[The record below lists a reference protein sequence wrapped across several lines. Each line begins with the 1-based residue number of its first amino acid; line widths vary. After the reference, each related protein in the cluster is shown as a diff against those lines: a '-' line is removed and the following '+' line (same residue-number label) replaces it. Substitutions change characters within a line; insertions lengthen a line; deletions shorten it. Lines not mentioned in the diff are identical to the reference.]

1 MNRTIIL
8 PRKAIQTIVST
19 DKHVLFLRSFPPH
32 FRPTKDGLI
41 AVESETGKSI
51 GQLRSPQVYKCDK
64 FWKNWWNLRRKIA
77 YKDDSFL
84 SYLFSRRPFFVY
96 VFTDFVR
103 FK

>member
-19 DKHVLFLRSFPPH
+19 DKHVLFLRSYPPH
-32 FRPTKDGLI
+32 FNPTKDSLI
-41 AVESETGKSI
+41 AVEKESGKSV
-51 GQLRSPQVYKCDK
+51 GQLRTPVIYKCNK
-64 FWKNWWNLRRKIA
+64 FWKNWKLVHDKIA